1 MKFAIKKSVAIVFIL
16 GIIALNLTLF
26 VMYRIFS
33 DFSSQGNSIDQN
45 NQKQKT
51 SEKKANGQVIEVG
64 PAAPKIELLRVLPPD
79 IPESER
85 KKHEDFLRKNARE
98 TAIVFINRGCD
109 TSPTVAKIVGVEIM
123 KIINE
128 DKVEH
133 TITIADR
140 QPIIVKPQIPYLIKV
155 NTLEKN
161 KLIPYSC
168 DAKDNLSGYIY
179 IP

>member
-1 MKFAIKKSVAIVFIL
+1 MKFAIKKSVAIVFFL

-26 VMYRIFS
+26 VMYQIFS
-33 DFSSQGNSIDQN
+33 DFSSPGNNSDHN
-45 NQKQKT
+45 NKNQKT
-51 SEKKANGQVIEVG
+51 SEKKANGQAIEVG
-64 PAAPKIELLRVLPPD
+64 PDAPKIELLRILPPD
-79 IPESER
+79 ITESER
-85 KKHEDFLRKNARE
+85 KKHEDFLKKNARE
-98 TAIVFINRGCD
+98 TAIVFINRDCD
-109 TSPTVAKIVGVEIM
+109 SSPTVAKIVGVEIM

-128 DKVEH
+128 DEVEH

-140 QPIIVKPQIPYLIKV
+140 QPIIVKPQIAYRIKV

-161 KLIPYSC
+161 KLIPYTC

>member
-1 MKFAIKKSVAIVFIL
+1 MKLAIKKSVAIVFFL

-26 VMYRIFS
+26 VIYRIFS
-33 DFSSQGNSIDQN
+33 DFSSPENSIDQN
-45 NQKQKT
+45 NQNQKT
-51 SEKKANGQVIEVG
+51 SEQKANGQAIEVG

-98 TAIVFINRGCD
+98 TAIVFINRDCD
-109 TSPTVAKIVGVEIM
+109 SSPTVAKIVGVATM
-123 KIINE
+123 KFINE

-133 TITIADR
+133 TVTIAGKSTFT
-140 QPIIVKPQIPYLIKV
+140 VKPGIPYLIKV

-161 KLIPYSC
+161 KLIAYTC
-168 DAKDNLSGYIY
+168 DKKDNLSGYIY

>member
-1 MKFAIKKSVAIVFIL
+1 MKLAIKKSFAIVIIL

-26 VMYRIFS
+26 VTYQIFS
-33 DFSSQGNSIDQN
+33 GFSSQGSNT
-45 NQKQKT
+45 NQSNKNQKT
-51 SEKKANGQVIEVG
+51 SEKKPNEQFLEVG
-64 PAAPKIELLRVLPPD
+64 PEAPKIELLRVLPPD

-109 TSPTVAKIVGVEIM
+109 SSPKVAKIVGVEIM

-133 TITIADR
+133 TITIGGR
-140 QPIIVKPQIPYLIKV
+140 QPIIVKPQIPYKIKV

-168 DAKDNLSGYIY
+168 DAEDNLSGYIY